1 MPAYDLDG
9 LSSPQGGI
17 EFTWP
22 AEIGIEDVLAAADRR
37 ARYLAGEEIPGR
49 PERKSR
55 AGRRRGKVPGNA
67 NPAPAEAGSAAAA
80 GGAIS
85 SVRRRRIRTVRMP

>member
-1 MPAYDLDG
+1 MPADDPGG
-9 LSSPQGGI
+9 LSLPQGGI
-17 EFTWP
+17 EFSWP
-22 AEIGIEDVLAAADRR
+22 AEISIEDILAAADRR

-55 AGRRRGKVPGNA
+55 AGGRRGKVSGSTI
-67 NPAPAEAGSAAAA
+67 PAPDKVGPGAAD

-85 SVRRRRIRTVRMP
+85 SVPAEDDPAG